1 MSESRYTILLVPVA
15 MSLMVACTPPK
26 STAPAVAS
34 APSESLNTNSDLEQR
49 QLQIERD
56 AQAFLDYQ
64 RTGSMPST
72 EPAAEAAPSGAAPVI
87 EWNRQAG
94 TKMETTV
101 TVTESDAPAAVERT
115 TIRSESTGPVVEVA
129 SEANNDLQ
137 RSMIDFA
144 RVLYTD
150 STWSDQ
156 PMKQL
161 LVLASMSMLDPER
174 ELDPDAIPDLTEEER
189 ELLSAMQAWFTLVG
203 RELDSDSDPWKVLI
217 AASDQL
223 QKRLKRIPDLKLP
236 AVALCTRVGGFG
248 DYDEWNERAD
258 DEAYNFIAHQGQ
270 PVIIYAEMEGFQSK
284 LNDRDLWETITSQ
297 HLTIYSDRDGIPVWN
312 EDWQTAADRSQNRR
326 RDYFTVQ
333 KLTLPS
339 GLSVG
344 KYRLKLRVRDEKSG
358 AEVER
363 SIPFTMTAGVLD

>member
-1 MSESRYTILLVPVA
+1 MSEYRHTTLLVLTA
-15 MSLMVACTPPK
+15 ASLVMGCTPPK
-26 STAPAVAS
+26 SGTPVATAQSTGVPTPDS
-34 APSESLNTNSDLEQR
+34 NLEQHQR
-49 QLQIERD
+49 QVEED
-56 AQAFLDYQ
+56 AQAFLEYQ
-64 RTGSMPST
+64 RTGTVPSART
-72 EPAAEAAPSGAAPVI
+72 TSDASDPGAMPVI
-87 EWNRQAG
+87 EWNRQDA
-94 TKMETTV
+94 TTN
-101 TVTESDAPAAVERT
+101 ESIV
-115 TIRSESTGPVVEVA
+115 ESTEAPTIQESASLVVSEERLPTPVDTGDDT
-129 SEANNDLQ
+129 SNDLQ

-156 PMKQL
+156 PMKEL
-161 LVLASMSMLDPER
+161 LVLASMSMLDPDR
-174 ELDPDAIPDLTEEER
+174 ALDPDAIPDLTEEER
-189 ELLSAMQAWFTLVG
+189 ELLTAMQAWFTLVG
-203 RELDSDSDPWKVLI
+203 RELDSDSDPWKVLT

-248 DYDEWNERAD
+248 DYDEWNDLAD
-258 DEAYNFIAHQGQ
+258 DDAYNFIAHQGQ

-312 EDWQTAADRSQNRR
+312 EDWQTAADRSQNQR

-363 SIPFTMTAGVLD
+363 NIPFTMTVGVLD